1 MSQDESKFDTMR
13 LIADA
18 QESDLYSLEDIVRE
32 FSDGTPEAE
41 QQPDSV
47 EQTERSGLEPEEAPS
62 VDSTEQD
69 ATENSVEDPL
79 LGEELPP
86 PAYESL
92 SESELADAIAQAVAH
107 SYGADAPQPVKSAE
121 GEAEKQP
128 EPAEE
133 PKKPEIPAP
142 PTENP
147 PETKQPEQSP
157 VQPAIQPQ
165 EQPKQ
170 SIPATK
176 TAPEPEHQPGNT
188 QIKAT
193 AAAKRTPG
201 KSPAPVAQNPG
212 TKHVKIPKSKVPV
225 EAAEYIGGMLTDIR
239 RRQAQALPKAGT
251 SLRGTEKR
259 LATLTGIEQLLSPV
273 RYVILVLMLLLIGG
287 RSVSWMTLG
296 FMTGTTGTLV
306 ALVATVVALLLCWQS
321 VFRAVRDIWYLQPSY
336 ETFLL
341 LTTILT
347 MAETLMTQNANTLL
361 PLLTIAWCLTGTAKL
376 MHDQA
381 NLRSLRAVITGR
393 SRVGVRTSPDQWE
406 HMDVIGKAPVTTAG
420 FVRHQAQPDIWHR
433 GMTVFLPLFTL
444 VCLVA
449 AAYLSAKT
457 ETGYLTVLVTLL
469 DIGAP
474 VSLVL
479 CCARPYTLLSRA
491 LRGSGA
497 VAGWKG
503 MQELY
508 GKKAMLIYD
517 SDLFPEGTIRQMGV
531 RAYGPMDPRQLVS
544 YGATMALRANVGL
557 RSVFT
562 KLLRDMNGEI
572 YDVTGF
578 QIQETGLEGYI
589 QGNLVHLGS
598 YQYMQ
603 LMGVT
608 LPKRTPKYGVYIAV
622 NRGLYGLFGVKYQV
636 SAGAK
641 SGFHR
646 LVREPKLTPLLVAR
660 NFCINPGFVEHWFRA
675 PVTQMACP
683 KAETRRALSEP
694 ALLRRGVTCG
704 FVLREGVAAY
714 SRLVAGARRVYRMGL
729 WLTLC
734 TVLLSL
740 VLMIQTIAALVS
752 GGVLISAG
760 RLLILNL
767 ILWILVEVWA
777 RVALRK

>member
-13 LIADA
+13 LIEGA
-18 QESDLYSLEDIVRE
+18 EGSDLYSLEDIVRE
-32 FSDGTPEAE
+32 FSDPQPEQKPEKPQAAELSEEAAAAAEIDPAASETQAEAE
-41 QQPDSV
+41 
-47 EQTERSGLEPEEAPS
+47 TAEE
-62 VDSTEQD
+62 
-69 ATENSVEDPL
+69 PL

-92 SESELADAIAQAVAH
+92 SESEMADAIAQAVAH
-107 SYGADAPQPVKSAE
+107 TYGADAAQPTQHAQEAPQPE
-121 GEAEKQP
+121 TP
-128 EPAEE
+128 EPPADQKMPE
-133 PKKPEIPAP
+133 PEPE
-142 PTENP
+142 
-147 PETKQPEQSP
+147 
-157 VQPAIQPQ
+157 
-165 EQPKQ
+165 
-170 SIPATK
+170 K
-176 TAPEPEHQPGNT
+176 TAPEPPKAAPQSAPQEKPRSAQAKPAAQPVPEKKPEPQAKPGGAG
-188 QIKAT
+188 KAAQPRE
-193 AAAKRTPG
+193 AAPK
-201 KSPAPVAQNPG
+201 AQNPG
-212 TKHVKIPKSKVPV
+212 TKHVKIPKGKVPV

-251 SLRGTEKR
+251 SLRATEKR
-259 LATLTGIEQLLSPV
+259 LAALTGMERLLSPV

-287 RSVSWMTLG
+287 RSIAWMTLG
-296 FMTGTTGTLV
+296 FMTGKTAILV
-306 ALVATVVALLLCWQS
+306 ALVAAITAMLLCWQS
-321 VFRAVRDIWYLQPSY
+321 VFRAVRDLWYLQPSY

-347 MAETLMTQNANTLL
+347 MVEALMTQNENTLL

-393 SRVGVRTSPDQWE
+393 GRVGVRTSPDKWD

-420 FVRHQAQPDIWHR
+420 FVRYQAQPDIWHR
-433 GMTVFLPLFTL
+433 GMTVFLPVLTL
-444 VCLVA
+444 ICLVA

-457 ETGYLTVLVTLL
+457 ETGYLTVLVNLL
-469 DIGAP
+469 DIAAP
-474 VSLVL
+474 VSLGL
-479 CCARPYTLLSRA
+479 CCARPYSLLSQA

-503 MQELY
+503 MEELY

-531 RAYGPMDPRQLVS
+531 RAYGPMDARTLVS

-572 YDVTGF
+572 YDVDRF

-608 LPKRTPKYGVYIAV
+608 LPKRATKYGVYIAV
-622 NRGLYGLFGVKYQV
+622 NRELYGLFGVKYQV

-646 LVREPKLTPLLVAR
+646 LVREPKLTPLLVSR
-660 NFCINPGFVEHWFRA
+660 NFCINPGFVEHWFKA
-675 PVTQMACP
+675 PVAQMACP
-683 KAETRRALSEP
+683 KAETRRELSEP
-694 ALLRRGVTCG
+694 VLLRRGVTCG
-704 FVLREGVAAY
+704 FVLKEGVAAY

-734 TVLLSL
+734 TGLLSMA
-740 VLMIQTIAALVS
+740 LMIQTIAALVT
-752 GGVLISAG
+752 GGAMISAG